1 MKQLA
6 QFKQMI
12 NNEIK
17 TGVKIGRAY
26 AILRPITIVGSNRHS
41 QYSRDHTDEYT
52 KYLDS
57 LKLKYEIG
65 NDSPRG
71 GQLGKFIKIKLDK
84 RNAFI
89 KSLQTKV
96 A

>member
-6 QFKQMI
+6 RFKVMI
-12 NNEIK
+12 NNEIE
-17 TGVKIGRAY
+17 TEVKIGRAY
-26 AILRPITIVGSNRHS
+26 AMLRPITTVGSNRYS
-41 QYSRDHTDEYT
+41 QYSRDHTEEYT

-71 GQLGKFIKIKLDK
+71 GQLGKFIRIKLDG

>member
-12 NNEIK
+12 NNEIEK
-17 TGVKIGRAY
+17 EVKHGNNHAM
-26 AILRPITIVGSNRHS
+26 LRPITTVGSNRYS

-71 GQLGKFIKIKLDK
+71 GQLGKFIRIKLDR